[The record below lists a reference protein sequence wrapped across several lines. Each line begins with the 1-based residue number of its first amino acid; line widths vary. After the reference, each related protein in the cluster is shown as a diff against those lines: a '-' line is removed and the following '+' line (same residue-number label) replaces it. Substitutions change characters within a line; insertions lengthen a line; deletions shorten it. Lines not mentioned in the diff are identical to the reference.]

1 MSLMRAETIWEQ
13 YGEEHFYMY
22 DEITVPKP
30 GHINFIRKPYKARI
44 EIDGK
49 NISMRPKV
57 YLVSEYG
64 KKQINDYF
72 TANTFGNYEEAL
84 ASYKA
89 SMKLMLNS
97 LEQDLLNQLESI
109 KEQKELLRQL
119 DDQSC

>member
-1 MSLMRAETIWEQ
+1 MSLMRVEAIWER
-13 YGEEHFYMY
+13 YGEKHFYMY
-22 DEITVPKP
+22 KEISIPKS
-30 GHINFIRKPYKARI
+30 GYINFIRKPYKARI
-44 EIDGK
+44 EIDG
-49 NISMRPKV
+49 NTSIRPKV

-64 KKQINDYF
+64 KTQINEYF

-97 LEQDLLNQLESI
+97 IEQDLLNHLESI

-119 DDQSC
+119 DDPSS